1 MEKYIILPTYNE
13 KENLENVV
21 KEIFEQNI
29 EDLGIVIVDDNSPDG
44 TGQIADKLARD
55 DFRITVI
62 HRSNKMGLG
71 TAYVQ
76 GFKKVM
82 ADSEAQYIF
91 EMDADFSHSPKYLPD
106 FLEAIKDS
114 DLVLGSRYIMGG
126 GVSNWGLFR
135 RLVSLWANFLVRF
148 ILGVKIKDLTG
159 GYKCFRRKVLEDID
173 LDNVESNGYNFQI
186 EVTYKVYKHCFRI
199 KEIPIIFEERRLGRS
214 KFSLNIALESFRK
227 VLKLR
232 FTPTPKKHNII

>member
-13 KENLENVV
+13 KENLENIVR
-21 KEIFEQNI
+21 EIFRQNI
-29 EDLGIVIVDDNSPDG
+29 KDLGIIIVDDNSPDG
-44 TGQIADKLARD
+44 TGQIADGLAKTD
-55 DFRITVI
+55 SRISVI
-62 HRSNKMGLG
+62 HRQSKMGLG

-76 GFKKVM
+76 GFKKAL
-82 ADSEAQYIF
+82 ADPEAQYVF
-91 EMDADFSHSPKYLPD
+91 EMDADFSHLPKYLPD
-106 FLEAIKDS
+106 FLNAIQDS
-114 DLVLGSRYIMGG
+114 DLVLGSRYIQGG

-135 RLVSLWANFLVRF
+135 RLVSWWANFLVRF
-148 ILGVKIKDLTG
+148 ILGIKIKDLTG
-159 GYKCFRRKVLEDID
+159 GYKCFRRKVLENVD

-214 KFSLNIALESFRK
+214 KFSFSIALESFRK

-232 FTPTPKKHNII
+232 FTPAPKKHDII